1 MPFID
6 RDEFNWDSVAPTT
19 ILERSELAYVE
30 LGYEAPVG
38 GEFIPYQ
45 DVYTPIPSNLPVIE
59 KGFRASRSVTQFTC
73 LQAGI
78 YNIVALV
85 QLVHTNAGQV
95 RRSIRLGL
103 FLNGNLV
110 FEQVNGHLRI
120 ANLAGRENTAHLH
133 FNIELIIGDTVE
145 IQSRRGIDGPDPPL
159 EGDGV
164 LSYRT
169 LINATP
175 IV

>member
-19 ILERSELAYVE
+19 LLQRSELAYVE
-30 LGYEAPVG
+30 IGYEALSS

-45 DVYTPIPSNLPVIE
+45 ADYTPIPSNLPVIE

-73 LQAGI
+73 LRAGI

-85 QLVHTNAGQV
+85 QLIHTNTNQA
-95 RRSIRLGL
+95 RRSISLGL

-120 ANLAGRENTAHLH
+120 AGSSGRENTAHLH

-159 EGDGV
+159 VGDGV

-169 LINATP
+169 QINATP